1 MSAVDRLL
9 NEVVSN
15 HDSRAGYGLRM
26 MTLRIRQLILLGVFA
41 SVGVPWRAALAQAT
55 GKSARGDTTVAPA
68 GVVRKAQP
76 KAQPPVAKAPSGVTR
91 APTRLSPPLS
101 PRRAF
106 LYSAMLPGLGQSRL
120 DRGTSGALFA
130 SVELAALVMVRR
142 SQAELREVRRYRI
155 DSLPSDFTVNGTTLV
170 KSTAIVTNRYTAALE
185 KTRKLHIEDW
195 LAALAF
201 NHLFAGADAFVAAQL
216 WDTPISVSAMP
227 RPDGAVFVASVRW

>member
-1 MSAVDRLL
+1 MFGLL
-9 NEVVSN
+9 FTGGTGMP
-15 HDSRAGYGLRM
+15 DARADG
-26 MTLRIRQLILLGVFA
+26 
-41 SVGVPWRAALAQAT
+41 QAT
-55 GKSARGDTTVAPA
+55 GSTRRGDTTVAPA
-68 GVVRKAQP
+68 GIVPKAQP
-76 KAQPPVAKAPSGVTR
+76 KAQPPKTQPPAVAPRV
-91 APTRLSPPLS
+91 PTRLSPPLT

-106 LYSAMLPGLGQSRL
+106 MYSAMLPGLGQSRL

-155 DSLPSDFTVNGTTLV
+155 DTLPSDFTVNGTTLV
-170 KSTAIVTNRYTAALE
+170 KSTAIVTNRYTGALE

-227 RPDGAVFVASVRW
+227 HPDGAVFVASIRW